1 MPIKIF
7 VSHASIDEP
16 LASALVDCIFS
27 SMILDDNDLRCT
39 SVSGHKLEVGSD
51 FTNAIREDL
60 DESSV
65 VVGVITQNAIR
76 SGWVL
81 FELGAA
87 WGAE

>member
-1 MPIKIF
+1 MPIKVF

-51 FTNAIREDL
+51 FTKAIREEL

-65 VVGVITQNAIR
+65 VVGVITQNAITESR
-76 SGWVL
+76 II
-81 FELGAA
+81 
-87 WGAE
+87 